1 MITILYNLYNKLID
15 CLSIIIYK
23 HNIFSDYIEFFK
35 IILSKYY
42 YSIIINLLIKYTG
55 NIIYN
60 ISINIK
66 KRKIII
72 NIDNF

>member
-1 MITILYNLYNKLID
+1 MITILID

-23 HNIFSDYIEFFK
+23 HNIFSDYIDFFK